1 LGERIK
7 VRGKPFEII
16 STLTPALSR
25 WRERGHVFHKGE
37 GGIESYKC

>member
-16 STLTPALSR
+16 STLTPSLSR
-25 WRERGHVFHKGE
+25 QRERETGIIIE
-37 GGIESYKC
+37 GNK